1 MAKIVPGRYTA
12 KMEGSYVVFIIG
24 MRINQ
29 LLAVHKWLPV
39 ARAMGGMV
47 EELYQNPELG
57 FLGSRSSMSLRTI
70 TQIQYWRSFEHLE
83 KYARHAPLHLM
94 AWKKF
99 NQAVGADG
107 SVGIYH
113 ETYLVEAGHYECV
126 YVNMPVFGLG
136 EVGELVPAT
145 GKRESARQRINKG

>member
-1 MAKIVPGRYTA
+1 MAKVMPGRYTA
-12 KMEGSYVVFIIG
+12 TLEGSYVVFIIG

-29 LLAVHKWLPV
+29 LWAVHKWVPM
-39 ARAMGGMV
+39 ARAMGNMM
-47 EELYQNPELG
+47 EELYRHPELG
-57 FLGSRSSMSLRTI
+57 FLGSRSSVSLRTI

-83 KYARHAPLHLM
+83 KYAHGPLHLK
-94 AWKKF
+94 AWRAF
-99 NQAVGADG
+99 NQAVGASG

-145 GKRESARQRINKG
+145 GKRESARQRITKD